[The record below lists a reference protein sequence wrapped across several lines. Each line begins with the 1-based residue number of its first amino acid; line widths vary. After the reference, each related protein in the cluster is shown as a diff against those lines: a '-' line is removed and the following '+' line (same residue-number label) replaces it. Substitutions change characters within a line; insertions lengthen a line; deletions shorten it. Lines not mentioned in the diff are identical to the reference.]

1 MLRAFLKRF
10 GLWPTVALFTLASV
24 MVSVLVTL
32 MLNGGSVDSTGV
44 RIAILVPC
52 IVAPLFSSQQLRLIQ
67 QLERAR
73 EELHRLSITD
83 ELTQTYNR
91 RHFMQVAAYHLTQAR
106 QGKGLSILIFDLDDF
121 KVVNDRY
128 GHLIGDAV
136 LVEVCRR
143 CALSLRREDV
153 FARYGGEEFVVLLPA
168 TAYHEALE
176 VAERLRRVVV
186 EHPIEAGGFS
196 IPMTISLGLATQRSP
211 HQGLDEL
218 LNRADDALYQ
228 AKQQGK
234 NQVLG

>member
-10 GLWPTVALFTLASV
+10 GLWPTVAVLTLASTAL
-24 MVSVLVTL
+24 SVLITL
-32 MLNGGSVDSTGV
+32 ALNGWHIDSVGV

-52 IVAPLFSSQQLRLIQ
+52 IVAPLFSSHQLRLIQ
-67 QLERAR
+67 QLERTR

-91 RHFMQVAAYHLTQAR
+91 RHFMQVAEHRLAQAR

-121 KVVNDRY
+121 KAVNDRY
-128 GHLIGDAV
+128 GHLVGDAV
-136 LVEVCRR
+136 LAEVCRR

-168 TAYHEALE
+168 TDHQEALE
-176 VAERLRRVVV
+176 VAERLRRAVAERPLEV
-186 EHPIEAGGFS
+186 EGFS
-196 IPMTISLGLATQRSP
+196 IPLTISLGLASQCSP
-211 HQGLDEL
+211 EQGLDEL
-218 LNRADDALYQ
+218 LNHADDALYQ
-228 AKQQGK
+228 AKHQGK